1 MKDVFISYKAEE
13 AEDAN
18 WVKSV
23 LETNGLSC
31 WMAPACIPG
40 GSNYAMEIPRAIRGC
55 KVFVLLLSDRS
66 QSSMWVS
73 KEVDCAINY
82 GKVILPFML
91 ENCALKEEFNFYL
104 TNVQRYAAFENKSAA
119 IKRMILD
126 IRAIISNAGE
136 AAPVDIPAPAPAPAP
151 ASAPARTAGKLSVG
165 MIAGYILAVINAFV
179 CLWGV
184 TDPYDFSDG
193 IFFFLPLAAAS
204 IIVSALQLLRM
215 KEKRSGA
222 VATQLFL
229 CILCLLV
236 GILCLAYNI
245 YILKWAF

>member
-23 LETNGLSC
+23 LETNGISC

-91 ENCALKEEFNFYL
+91 ENCVLKEEFNFYL

-126 IRAIISNAGE
+126 IRAIISNARE

-151 ASAPARTAGKLSVG
+151 KPARAPTKLSAG
-165 MIAGYILAVINAFV
+165 MIAGYILTVINAFA
-179 CLWGV
+179 CLWGI

-204 IIVSALQLLRM
+204 VIVSALQLIRL

-229 CILCLLV
+229 GILSLLV
-236 GILCLAYNI
+236 GILCMVYNI
-245 YILKWAF
+245 YILRWAF